1 MCNNL
6 PKKINIFD
14 VALRDGLQH
23 EEKFIPTEA
32 KLWIANALINAG
44 FKHLEVGSFSHIKYA
59 PQFKDI
65 LQVLKGLPNRKDVEY
80 TVLALNMKACERV
93 AEAVDVGLKID
104 RVLCG
109 QFATSEAYA
118 RKNMNNTHEEL
129 FAEAKKQVKFLKEV
143 GIKKIVGNVG
153 TIFGC
158 PVQGKVPIE
167 KAYEFTDRCLSD
179 IGFDEVSHSD
189 TEGIA
194 TPNEVY
200 KYFLNIL
207 EKYPDPNAHSLH
219 IHDVRG
225 MGALQIGQGI
235 QYSFGIESTTSLL
248 TAIIAIMSVFYIVAA
263 VSKVDGLMKRIGNAN
278 MIMYVFLLLFVFFFG
293 PMRFIVENI
302 ITSFGQYIQN
312 LPMEMTNFDPYMQD
326 SWVESWTSF
335 FLPWWL
341 AACPPTGLFLVK
353 LSKGRTLR
361 QFVMVNLIFPS
372 LFCIL
377 WTGVFGSA
385 GIYYDLYTGT
395 GIGQAIVNFGK
406 EAATYE
412 LLKTMPLP
420 SLTIMVTLICA
431 AVSFNTKATAV
442 SYTLAGMTMKSNDP
456 DTEPPKPMIAFWGI
470 IMAAF
475 TIILLYTGGKSALS
489 AIQTASVICGLPNA
503 VLLIFMGLGFIKS
516 MLYCKEYDK
525 VGTFSDKSTNV
536 FHQ

>member
-225 MGALQIGQGI
+225 MGLAS
-235 QYSFGIESTTSLL
+235 Y
-248 TAIIAIMSVFYIVAA
+248 YAA
-263 VSKVDGLMKRIGNAN
+263 MNA
-278 MIMYVFLLLFVFFFG
+278 G
-293 PMRFIVENI
+293 
-302 ITSFGQYIQN
+302 
-312 LPMEMTNFDPYMQD
+312 
-326 SWVESWTSF
+326 
-335 FLPWWL
+335 
-341 AACPPTGLFLVK
+341 
-353 LSKGRTLR
+353 
-361 QFVMVNLIFPS
+361 
-372 LFCIL
+372 
-377 WTGVFGSA
+377 
-385 GIYYDLYTGT
+385 
-395 GIGQAIVNFGK
+395 IVNFDTSLGGIGGQLANIVDLVPVAGSGEYYYEKCRTGLVETADFVSMVNGMGIETGIDVAEVHKAGK
-406 EAATYE
+406 MLERI
-412 LLKTMPLP
+412 LGR
-420 SLTIMVTLICA
+420 SLA
-431 AVSFNTKATAV
+431 SFT
-442 SYTLAGMTMKSNDP
+442 S
-456 DTEPPKPMIAFWGI
+456 
-470 IMAAF
+470 
-475 TIILLYTGGKSALS
+475 
-489 AIQTASVICGLPNA
+489 SVD
-503 VLLIFMGLGFIKS
+503 
-516 MLYCKEYDK
+516 YY
-525 VGTFSDKSTNV
+525 
-536 FHQ
+536 

>member
-1 MCNNL
+1 MNSINKTIFFPPAILLVIVVVLGAIWPQEFNSIGNMILGNL
-6 PKKINIFD
+6 TTNWGWFMGIVVIFMFLLCLWAAFSKYGNIKLGGPD
-14 VALRDGLQH
+14 
-23 EEKFIPTEA
+23 EKPIMKTGS
-32 KLWIANALINAG
+32 WIALSFTSAMAIGISFWGTAEPMMHFANPAAMDGVEAMTIGAAQASMQHTFHHWGFVFFSMYCGAGVFLAFAVHNMKLPYRCSSALYPLIGDKIYGKIGSIFEAIIL
-44 FKHLEVGSFSHIKYA
+44 FAIVGS
-59 PQFKDI
+59 
-65 LQVLKGLPNRKDVEY
+65 
-80 TVLALNMKACERV
+80 
-93 AEAVDVGLKID
+93 
-104 RVLCG
+104 
-109 QFATSEAYA
+109 
-118 RKNMNNTHEEL
+118 
-129 FAEAKKQVKFLKEV
+129 
-143 GIKKIVGNVG
+143 
-153 TIFGC
+153 
-158 PVQGKVPIE
+158 
-167 KAYEFTDRCLSD
+167 
-179 IGFDEVSHSD
+179 
-189 TEGIA
+189 IA
-194 TPNEVY
+194 S
-200 KYFLNIL
+200 
-207 EKYPDPNAHSLH
+207 SL
-219 IHDVRG
+219 G

-235 QYSFGIESTTSLL
+235 QYSFGIESTTALL
-248 TAIIAIMSVFYIVAA
+248 TAIIAVMSILYIIAA
-263 VSKVDGLMKRIGNAN
+263 VSKVDGLMKQIGNAN
-278 MIMYVFLLLFVFFFG
+278 MVMYVFLLLFVFFFG

-385 GIYYDLYTGT
+385 GIYYDLFTGT